1 MKSIYVCSTRKLSR
15 LEQAQLHFTTHIYN
29 QCRRVIGDLRDVV
42 FVLLGVDEVLYCCN
56 RCGRSSQDLQSFKK
70 GHDCIRGKLIEYA
83 EEDDRDLNI
92 DLERTRS
99 ERDVCFYPAF
109 SYEVA
114 TALTSPSPRGEAAAD
129 LLSIEETK
137 NFKKCQFCNLIFT
150 ASSKASAHCTQVHAD
165 QLFRKGSYSSVNSF
179 AHLGVLKMHR
189 TRPKYR

>member
-1 MKSIYVCSTRKLSR
+1 MR
-15 LEQAQLHFTTHIYN
+15 
-29 QCRRVIGDLRDVV
+29 
-42 FVLLGVDEVLYCCN
+42 
-56 RCGRSSQDLQSFKK
+56 SFKA
-70 GHDCIRGKLIEYA
+70 GHDCVRDKLIEYA

-137 NFKKCQFCNLIFT
+137 NFKKCQFCNLIFPT
-150 ASSKASAHCTQVHAD
+150 SRKASAHCTQVHAD
-165 QLFRKGSYSSVNSF
+165 QLYRKGSYSSVNSF